1 MKRGEGGGEG
11 MGAGVYG
18 PPMMSV
24 ASRVILL
31 STELTK
37 LKRPMRGNGADIN
50 ADLHDNALH
59 FKMKVLLFM

>member
-11 MGAGVYG
+11 MGAGVYR

-50 ADLHDNALH
+50 ADNALH